1 MELNKKGMTLVEIII
16 SIALISIVLIFLFSL
31 LVDVKDMNDEASIN
45 SDYLINK
52 ALMLKNIEEDLD
64 KATTELKINTC
75 NIHTF
80 YTTYPDEE
88 AFESGIPDYF
98 IKEDEN
104 INDNTTLNIVK
115 KRLARECIKFTFDND
130 DSKAAYLGIYYYK
143 NKDSYVISYIH
154 GDTKATRLLPEFEK
168 YNVDTNGNI
177 KPGFEIKYSNSSD
190 YTTECKLNGND
201 KCAFVTNNTGKELI
215 HGVTFNKIEIPII
228 GSDGKDYSILISY
241 YKKGE

>member
-64 KATTELKINTC
+64 KATTELNINTC
-75 NIHTF
+75 EINTF
-80 YTTYPDEE
+80 YTTYPTIEKINGGDYSY
-88 AFESGIPDYF
+88 FKQSSDKSESD
-98 IKEDEN
+98 
-104 INDNTTLNIVK
+104 VQ
-115 KRLARECIKFTFDND
+115 KRLASECIKFTFDND
-130 DSKAAYLGIYYYK
+130 DSKVAYLGIYYYK
-143 NKDSYVISYIH
+143 NKNSYVISYIH

-168 YNVDTNGNI
+168 YNVKDGKI
-177 KPGFEIKYSNSSD
+177 KDRFEIKYSNSD
-190 YTTECKLNGND
+190 DQTTECNLNGND
-201 KCAFVTNNTGKELI
+201 EEKKCNFIKNNTANSLGENI
-215 HGVTFNKIEIPII
+215 FHKIEIPII